1 MISVI
6 LNGILATLS
15 IILVV
20 QTSVFRTNCLYL
32 LLMIP
37 AMSLVLRRNPFNFP
51 LFAIL
56 ICIDLINVLLTQTF
70 YGLVNVLNYLGYEAS
85 YLLDVFSQ
93 PSPHHI
99 PLIVTFFVVS
109 QIVWHSE
116 YEVTIPL
123 AFAFSFLAY
132 ISYDYLIVLVD
143 IDRLLLG
150 IFGVFAL
157 IVTFAGVS
165 RWKGLSLIHI

>member
-1 MISVI
+1 MKAIKVI

-15 IILVV
+15 IVLVV
-20 QTSVFRTNCLYL
+20 ESLTFRTNYLYL
-32 LLMIP
+32 LLIIP
-37 AMSLVLRRNPFNFP
+37 AVSLMLRRNPFNFP

-56 ICIDLINVLLTQTF
+56 ICISLINVLPTQTF

-85 YLLDVFSQ
+85 YLLDLFH

-99 PLIVTFFVVS
+99 PLIVTFFVIS

-116 YEVTIPL
+116 HEVTIPL

-132 ISYDYLIVLVD
+132 IFYEYLMVSVD

-165 RWKGLSLIHI
+165 RWKGH